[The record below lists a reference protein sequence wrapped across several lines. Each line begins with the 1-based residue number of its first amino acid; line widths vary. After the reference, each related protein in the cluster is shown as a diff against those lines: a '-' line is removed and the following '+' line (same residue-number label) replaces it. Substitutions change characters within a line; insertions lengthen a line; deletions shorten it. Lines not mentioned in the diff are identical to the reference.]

1 MEALL
6 FFSQS
11 HMQVEMYLSSAFK
24 AQLKWL
30 YGFLLDVHSFLMSIN
45 ILFFSDS
52 SMPQVSIVAIR

>member
-1 MEALL
+1 MEVLL

-30 YGFLLDVHSFLMSIN
+30 YGFLLDAHSF
-45 ILFFSDS
+45 FD
-52 SMPQVSIVAIR
+52 VD